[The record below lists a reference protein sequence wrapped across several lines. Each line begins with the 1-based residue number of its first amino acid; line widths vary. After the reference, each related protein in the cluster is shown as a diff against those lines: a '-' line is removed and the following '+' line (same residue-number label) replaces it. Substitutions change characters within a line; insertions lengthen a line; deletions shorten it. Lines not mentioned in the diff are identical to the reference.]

1 MGEGEGEGVR
11 CEGCEGCEGVCKRG
25 GWEAEALR
33 P

>member
-11 CEGCEGCEGVCKRG
+11 CEGGEGCEGVCKRG
-25 GWEAEALR
+25 GWEVEALR